1 MRLCSISLLISSIV
15 LLLAGNA
22 FAADEALL
30 RITCEESESP
40 IKITIND
47 VPKGECPADIKVSAG
62 RISLIAQQMVDA
74 EYERVF
80 VKRFEIA
87 GGVYKRIEVELS
99 APRLT
104 SAAQRA
110 RQLAEQKREAEEAQ
124 RELKAAQDGNI
135 KAMASIA
142 SRYAN
147 GRGVAQNP
155 EQAQY
160 WQSLYQETK
169 NSQEIQALTK
179 RADAGEVAAM
189 LELSKRFA
197 SGVGASQDDT
207 KAQEWNKKA
216 QAVEAERIAKEK
228 KAAAARKRAEIE
240 QRLAQYSMTP
250 NVDSLMR
257 KRHSDLFDMI
267 SSTIACPILLVSDIL
282 SAPSHTT
289 ERKQISDELS
299 AHAAAWAAPE
309 SLMAKA
315 YAQHYQTVSAAT
327 P

>member
-1 MRLCSISLLISSIV
+1 MRFCSISLLISSIV
-15 LLLAGNA
+15 LLLAGTA
-22 FAADEALL
+22 SAAEEALL
-30 RITCEESESP
+30 RIICEESENP

-47 VPKGECPADIKVSAG
+47 VPKGECPADIKVSG
-62 RISLIAQQMVDA
+62 GKISLIAHQMVDA

-87 GGVYKRIEVELS
+87 GGAIRRIEVELS

-104 SAAQRA
+104 GAAQRA

-124 RELKAAQDGNI
+124 RELKAAQDGSLQ
-135 KAMASIA
+135 AMASLA
-142 SRYAN
+142 SRYVS
-147 GRGVAQNP
+147 GRGVDKNP

-160 WQSLYQETK
+160 WQSRHQETK

-197 SGVGASQDDT
+197 SGVGATQDDT
-207 KAQEWNKKA
+207 MAQEWSKKA
-216 QAVEAERIAKEK
+216 QATEAAKAAKEK
-228 KAAAARKRAEIE
+228 QAAAARKRAEIE

-257 KRHSDLFDMI
+257 KRHSDLFEMI

-315 YAQHYQTVSAAT
+315 YAQHYRTASATT